1 MITGSQTSMLLDWC
15 QGRSTD
21 VSSTSNCAVQPI
33 QWSFADEKW
42 PWTTYDFHG
51 HGFQG
56 CVSIVSLLSL
66 QRHWCIWRHLE
77 AGCKAGCNQNPS
89 RSTKKHTSARRSI
102 SSKKFAQPV
111 RVAHGGWVLKI
122 GDVADPK
129 ILRIGSMFFPIT
141 SFSSENL
148 SFPLVN
154 PREIGKL
161 GMFCYFFGGF
171 VQAVCL
177 NLGHPQ
183 NSSRENTSFSD
194 THPNQEWFKITGIP
208 DWNACLI
215 LNIANGVRPLVPHV
229 DPSDRDAFPAKCWN
243 PPIFQSTG

>member
-1 MITGSQTSMLLDWC
+1 LGSKDRGCGGPQDFENWF
-15 QGRSTD
+15 D
-21 VSSTSNCAVQPI
+21 V
-33 QWSFADEKW
+33 
-42 PWTTYDFHG
+42 
-51 HGFQG
+51 
-56 CVSIVSLLSL
+56 
-66 QRHWCIWRHLE
+66 
-77 AGCKAGCNQNPS
+77 
-89 RSTKKHTSARRSI
+89 
-102 SSKKFAQPV
+102 
-111 RVAHGGWVLKI
+111 
-122 GDVADPK
+122 
-129 ILRIGSMFFPIT
+129 FFPIT

-208 DWNACLI
+208 D
-215 LNIANGVRPLVPHV
+215 
-229 DPSDRDAFPAKCWN
+229 
-243 PPIFQSTG
+243 

>member
-1 MITGSQTSMLLDWC
+1 M
-15 QGRSTD
+15 
-21 VSSTSNCAVQPI
+21 
-33 QWSFADEKW
+33 
-42 PWTTYDFHG
+42 
-51 HGFQG
+51 
-56 CVSIVSLLSL
+56 
-66 QRHWCIWRHLE
+66 HLE
-77 AGCKAGCNQNPS
+77 APGGWLQGWLQSESQQIHQKTHRG
-89 RSTKKHTSARRSI
+89 SARRSI

-183 NSSRENTSFSD
+183 KSSRENTSFSD

-208 DWNACLI
+208 D
-215 LNIANGVRPLVPHV
+215 
-229 DPSDRDAFPAKCWN
+229 
-243 PPIFQSTG
+243 